1 MLLHLIQLARPYQ
14 WVKNLFLFLPVF
26 FGGKLLDLTSVQN
39 AAAGFIC
46 FSLVSSSIYCLNDI
60 IDKDVDKKHPTK
72 STRPMAAGK
81 ISILAAILFLLGLI
95 LVALI
100 FLYMAHVHSFY
111 ETVCIMVC
119 YFIMN
124 VAYSMKLKK
133 IAILDVMI
141 IAGGFVLR
149 IFAGGSSTGIPLSNW
164 IVMMV
169 FLLTLVLAMGKR
181 KDDVLLFNRT
191 GVKPRENTD
200 CYSVSFIDMSIVFVS
215 SVMMVCYI
223 MYTVS
228 KEVIERMGT
237 SYVYLTSVFVLA
249 GLIRYL
255 QIAVI
260 DNLTGDPT
268 KILLCDR
275 FIQLCILCWIVS
287 FLGMIYV

>member
-1 MLLHLIQLARPYQ
+1 MFFHLIRLARPYQ

-26 FGGKLLDLTSVQN
+26 FGGKILDFASVRN

-60 IDKDVDKKHPTK
+60 VDKEVDKKHPTK
-72 STRPMAAGK
+72 SKRPLASGK
-81 ISILAAILFLLGLI
+81 ISVPGAVLFMLGLI
-95 LVALI
+95 LAAVLI
-100 FLYMAHVHSFY
+100 LYMAHVHSFY
-111 ETVCIMVC
+111 ETVFIIVC
-119 YFIMN
+119 YLVMN
-124 VAYSMKLKK
+124 IAYSLKLKK

-141 IAGGFVLR
+141 IAVGFVLR
-149 IFAGGSSTGIPLSNW
+149 IFAGGSSTGIALSNW

-181 KDDVLLFNRT
+181 KDDVLLFSRT

-200 CYSVSFIDMSIVFVS
+200 CYSVPFVDMSIVFIS
-215 SVMMVCYI
+215 SVTMVCYI

-228 KEVIERMGT
+228 KEVMERMGT

-249 GLIRYL
+249 GMIRYL

-268 KILLCDR
+268 RILLRDR
-275 FIQLCILCWIVS
+275 FIQLCVLCWMAS